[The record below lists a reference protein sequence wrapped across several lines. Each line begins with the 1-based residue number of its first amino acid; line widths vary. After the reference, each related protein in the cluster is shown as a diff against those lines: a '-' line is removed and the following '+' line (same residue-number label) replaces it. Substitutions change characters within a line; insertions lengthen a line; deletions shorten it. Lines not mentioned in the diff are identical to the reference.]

1 MISKLYITQV
11 QETRCFICAKAF
23 YDTEY
28 ICRLSKRLI
37 LRRDTLGVG
46 IESLQKSLTRFGKQ
60 YFSLWSS
67 LMAQQVKNL
76 PVMQETQEIRVQSL
90 GQEYSLEEKTAIH
103 SSVLAQE
110 THGQKRLIG
119 YSPWGCKEQDTNEH
133 THTHAGF
140 YHFIRHLLLLLLLI
154 RFSRIR
160 FCATPQTAAHQAPPS
175 LGFSRQEH
183 WSGLPFPS
191 PMHESEK

>member
-90 GQEYSLEEKTAIH
+90 GQEYSLEEKIAIH

-140 YHFIRHLLLLLLLI
+140 LSLY
-154 RFSRIR
+154 
-160 FCATPQTAAHQAPPS
+160 QAPAAAAANS
-175 LGFSRQEH
+175 LQSYPILCDPIDGSPGTPWEQDYFH
-183 WSGLPFPS
+183 IFALTGLSLASWFP
-191 PMHESEK
+191 